1 MTKFVFVTG
10 GVVSSLGKGI
20 ASASLAAILESR
32 GLKVTLI
39 KLDPYINVDPGTM
52 SPFQHGEVFV
62 TDDGA
67 ETDLDLG
74 HYERF
79 VTTRMGK
86 VNNFTT
92 GKIYQ
97 SVLEKERRGDYLG
110 KTVQVIP
117 HVTNEIQ
124 DFIKR
129 GARMGTASE
138 AEVAIVEIGGTV
150 GDIESLPFLE
160 AARQMSLRL
169 GANQTAFV
177 HLTYLPWI
185 AAAGELKTKP
195 TQHTVQKLRE
205 IGISADALLCRA
217 DRKIP
222 EEERAKISLFTNV
235 PEWGVISMW
244 DVDTIYKVP
253 RMLHEQGLDGLICD
267 KLRLNTPPANLKRWD
282 NLVHEVENPQ
292 GEVTIAMVGKYVDLS
307 DSYKSLNEA
316 LKHAG
321 MKNHVRVKIEYVD
334 SETITPDT
342 VPQLSKFDAI
352 LVPGGF
358 GKRGIEGKILAA
370 RFAREHK
377 SPYLG
382 ICLGM
387 QVATIEYARDVAG
400 LPNANS
406 TEFDSDTPNP
416 VIALIT
422 EWEDRDGTLQK
433 RSATSDL
440 GGTMRLGAQKSDV
453 AKGTLAHKIYGDV
466 VDERHRHRYEANV
479 KYLDKLRESGLV
491 ISALTQREQLTEI
504 VELPQDV
511 HPWFMGVQFHP
522 EFKSTPWDGHPL
534 FNSYIKAACEHQ
546 AQGKSAKPP
555 LKAVA

>member
-32 GLKVTLI
+32 GLSVTLI

-79 VTTRMGK
+79 INTRMK
-86 VNNFTT
+86 KANNFTT
-92 GKIYQ
+92 GQIYK

-117 HVTNEIQ
+117 HITNEIQ

-129 GARMGTASE
+129 GAGFDTPE
-138 AEVAIVEIGGTV
+138 AVDVAIVEIGGTV

-160 AARQMSLRL
+160 AVRQLSLRL
-169 GANQTAFV
+169 GPNNAAFV
-177 HLTYLPWI
+177 HLTYVPWI

-205 IGISADALLCRA
+205 IGIQPDALLCRA
-217 DRKIP
+217 DRMIP
-222 EEERAKISLFTNV
+222 DDEKDKISLFTNV
-235 PEWGVISMW
+235 QTWGVISMP

-253 RMLHEQGLDGLICD
+253 RVLHEQGLDALICD
-267 KLRLNTPPANLKRWD
+267 RLHINTQPASLKRWD
-282 NLVHEVENPQ
+282 DLVYETEHPQ
-292 GEVTIAMVGKYVDLS
+292 GEVSIAMVGKYVELS
-307 DSYKSLNEA
+307 DSYKSVNEA
-316 LKHAG
+316 LRHAG
-321 MKNHVRVKIEYVD
+321 MRNHVRVKIEHID
-334 SETITPDT
+334 SETITPET
-342 VPQLSKFDAI
+342 VAQLAKFDGI

-358 GKRGIEGKILAA
+358 GKRGIEGKIQTA
-370 RFAREHK
+370 RFAREGK
-377 SPYLG
+377 VPYLG

-387 QVATIEYARDVAG
+387 QVATIEYARNVAG
-400 LPNANS
+400 MQDANS
-406 TEFDSDTPNP
+406 TEFEPDTPFP
-416 VIALIT
+416 VIALIN
-422 EWEDRDGTLQK
+422 EWKDADGTIQV
-433 RSATSDL
+433 RDAQSDL
-440 GGTMRLGAQKSDV
+440 GGTMRLGAQSSDV
-453 AKGTLAHKIYGDV
+453 SADTLARQIYGPV
-466 VDERHRHRYEANV
+466 VTERHRHRYEANV
-479 KYLDKLRESGLV
+479 NYLDTLRQAGLV

-504 VELPQDV
+504 VELPTSV
-511 HPWFMGVQFHP
+511 HPWFVGVQFHP

-534 FNSYIKAACEHQ
+534 FNAFIKASIDHQ
-546 AQGKSAKPP
+546 QGAKH